1 MDDQSRYDRISQAA
15 QTALNLSHGVK
26 NLLQAVKGGIEGVDY
41 AFETG
46 DVERARKGWAILKRN
61 LYRIN
66 KLVLDMLTFSKES
79 EPEFASCNLNS
90 LVTSAVESLK
100 AEADSRGVSI
110 VVQTDD
116 KISTARLDAD
126 MIYDVVLNLVLNAI
140 DAVSEKAGVVNVTTE
155 LDSAKGLLILRVSDN
170 GPGIEDTEAIF
181 EPFHSAKA
189 KVGTGLGLPI
199 AQKIVTQHGGTIEVA
214 STPGRGAT
222 FTVKLPRGT
231 SEQHGA
237 PLNVL

>member
-1 MDDQSRYDRISQAA
+1 MDEENRQERISQAA
-15 QTALNLSHGVK
+15 QTALNVSHGVK
-26 NLLQAVKGGIEGVDY
+26 NLLQAVKGGMEVVDY

-46 DVERARKGWAILKRN
+46 DVERAKKGWAILKRN

-79 EPEFASCNLNS
+79 TPEFASCDFNS
-90 LVTSAVESLK
+90 LITSAAESLR
-100 AEADSRGVSI
+100 AAADSCGVSI
-110 VVQTDD
+110 VLQTDD

-126 MIYDVVLNLVLNAI
+126 MIHDVVLNLVLNAI

-155 LDSAKGLLILRVSDN
+155 LDSANGLLILRVSDN
-170 GPGIEDTEAIF
+170 GPGIEDAEAIF

-199 AQKIVTQHGGTIEVA
+199 AQKIVNQHAGTIKVD
-214 STPGRGAT
+214 STPGQGAT
-222 FTVKLPRGT
+222 FTVTLPAGT
-231 SEQHGA
+231 GE
-237 PLNVL
+237 PPV

>member
-1 MDDQSRYDRISQAA
+1 MDEENRHERVSQAA
-15 QTALNLSHGVK
+15 QTALNVSHGVK
-26 NLLQAVKGGIEGVDY
+26 NLLQAVKGGMEVVDY

-46 DVERARKGWAILKRN
+46 DVKRAQKGWAILKRN

-79 EPEFASCNLNS
+79 EPEFTICNFNS
-90 LVTSAVESLK
+90 LITLTTKSLQ

-110 VVQTDD
+110 VARTDD
-116 KISTARLDAD
+116 KIPDTRLDGD
-126 MIYDVVLNLVLNAI
+126 MICDVVLNLVLNAI
-140 DAVSEKAGVVNVTTE
+140 DAVSEGTGVVNITTE
-155 LDSAKGLLILRVSDN
+155 LDSSNGLLILRVSDN

-199 AQKIVTQHGGTIEVA
+199 AKKIVNQHRGSIKVD
-214 STPGRGAT
+214 STPGQGAT
-222 FTVKLPRGT
+222 FTVTLPAGKG
-231 SEQHGA
+231 EPPA
-237 PLNVL
+237 